1 MSTPDNLRHKYP
13 LDLTGLSQNNRVTN
27 ETHVVDV
34 NKRTIFPKEG
44 AFFTKNFVIRLGNR
58 TLVRNQDY
66 KFFALHTE
74 ASVESNDEVCS
85 AVTFI
90 NARIRG
96 TITIE
101 YNVVGGRYIIT
112 EQNTAQIL
120 DILNLDD
127 RKVKWEHISNKPTL
141 YHPACHVHH
150 ASDIFG
156 LGPMVQYLGLIHEA
170 IQNLRL
176 QNNTGIWKQIAYMYN
191 RQNEFITKVDGKIGP
206 LVTTLEDFK
215 VRFTGEN
222 IPVRKAD
229 YDIKIGEIESIING
243 LDGRLSGRI
252 TPLETATRALRTELD
267 AEKRKITANTNKI
280 SAVENKLLPANNQY
294 QLQYNGSRD
303 AYMTLERLDNL
314 GWKITYNDPPLLS
327 TLETKINELIDGQ
340 NTLNNHITRIDG
352 RVDVEKGRIDTL
364 VPKVNS
370 FDVVKRDLT
379 ALQQT
384 VTQNNSNQ
392 SQALQNAKTEL
403 EGRINDVNNTLI
415 KFRDRDLEGL
425 VTPMIS
431 GAITPIR
438 TSIES
443 HHLEIGSLKSR
454 ADTLERTV
462 NNLATN
468 ASGVSNQINEAINAA
483 KAVRVREV
491 DELLR
496 PINNAIAT
504 INNTTVPNLN
514 SRIDGV
520 NTALQTFINTTSGQN
535 IDAKI
540 VAFRD
545 EFVKVEDNK
554 IRQQLRTLRTDYE
567 GSVGTINSNVDNLR
581 SNIGTV
587 KTTVDEIGGW
597 VSEKD
602 RTLNTDI
609 DGRIKSYDD
618 RIIVPRI
625 TAVNQSI
632 TELNNAVEENFSQI
646 STELAGIS
654 TLIDANVDPK
664 ITTVFNRAKA
674 EDRKLEEWVKLS
686 RSDRAF
692 PYTVDNS
699 STQQWKDSTVGS
711 FGLNNHGTIPDAGT
725 MRVSAITSGGTF
737 RHTVDYLIPVHS
749 EQWFHLSTDI
759 AVEGGNVVGDLWF
772 GVFAYDRN
780 KREIRF
786 VPLVKRDSSV
796 PPTTWQTLKG
806 ILKMPY
812 ATPNETPEGENT
824 LPIGTS
830 YIKPGFRV
838 VNGSRSGDPW
848 LNFTPPR
855 VRVIDPPLDLENIP
869 GLNDKIRSVVNVMV
883 REQQNLPESSRWDL
897 SRFRIQ
903 PGAEAFSSVTTDA
916 NDNLNIRGIVM
927 YDTAGTG
934 DRGIFAPTNTIHVTE
949 TQTWNVPQIYNGRL
963 AKIVVRANAKVSGS
977 SLIVSAV
984 REMFVKLEGGT
995 AINITLGDISSFGT
1009 YLTVSNGIDYPDA
1022 VYPRVTIPSSG
1033 NNATN
1038 LKALVTITV

>member
-66 KFFALHTE
+66 KFFALHTD

-191 RQNEFITKVDGKIGP
+191 RQNEFIAKVDGKIGP

-229 YDIKIGEIESIING
+229 YDIKVGEIEGSINS

-267 AEKRKITANTNKI
+267 AEKRKIATNTNKV
-280 SAVENKLLPANNQY
+280 SAVENKLLPTNNQY

-327 TLETKINELIDGQ
+327 TLETKINELTDGQ

-370 FDVVKRDLT
+370 IDVVKRDLT

-403 EGRINDVNNTLI
+403 EGSINDVNNTLI
-415 KFRDRDLEGL
+415 KFRDRDLEGV

-431 GAITPIR
+431 GVTTPIR

-443 HHLEIGSLKSR
+443 HQLEIDSLKSR
-454 ADTLERTV
+454 ANTLERTV
-462 NNLATN
+462 NNLSTS

-581 SNIGTV
+581 SSIGTV

-609 DGRIKSYDD
+609 DGRIKAYDD

-632 TELNNAVEENFSQI
+632 TELNNAVEENFSQV
-646 STELAGIS
+646 SAQLAGIS
-654 TLIDANVDPK
+654 TLIDAKVDPK
-664 ITTVFNRAKA
+664 ITDVFNRAKA

-692 PYTVDNS
+692 PYTIDNS
-699 STQQWKDSTVGS
+699 STQQWRDSTTGS
-711 FGLNNHGTIPDAGT
+711 FGLNNHGTIPDSGT

-759 AVEGGNVVGDLWF
+759 AVEGGNVNGDLWF
-772 GVFAYDRN
+772 GVFAFDRN
-780 KREIRF
+780 KRELRF

-838 VNGSRSGDPW
+838 VNGSRSNDPW

-963 AKIVVRANAKVSGS
+963 AKIVVRANAKVSGT

>member
-66 KFFALHTE
+66 KFFALHTD

-191 RQNEFITKVDGKIGP
+191 RQNEFIAKVDGKIGP

-229 YDIKIGEIESIING
+229 YDIKVGEIEGSINS

-267 AEKRKITANTNKI
+267 AEKRKIATNTNKV
-280 SAVENKLLPANNQY
+280 SAVENKLLPTNNQY

-327 TLETKINELIDGQ
+327 TLETKINELTDGQ
-340 NTLNNHITRIDG
+340 NTLNNHVTRIDG
-352 RVDVEKGRIDTL
+352 RIDVEKGRIDTL

-370 FDVVKRDLT
+370 IDVVKRDLT

-431 GAITPIR
+431 GTVTPIR

-443 HHLEIGSLKSR
+443 HQLEIDSLKSR
-454 ADTLERTV
+454 ANTLERTV
-462 NNLATN
+462 NNLSTS
-468 ASGVSNQINEAINAA
+468 ASGVSSQINEAINAA

-567 GSVGTINSNVDNLR
+567 GSVGTINSNIDNLR
-581 SNIGTV
+581 SDIGTV

-609 DGRIKSYDD
+609 DGRIKAYDD

-632 TELNNAVEENFSQI
+632 TELNNVVEENFSQV

-654 TLIDANVDPK
+654 TLIDAKVDPK
-664 ITTVFNRAKA
+664 ITDVFNRAKA

-759 AVEGGNVVGDLWF
+759 AVEDGNVNGDLWF
-772 GVFAYDRN
+772 GVFAFDRN
-780 KREIRF
+780 KRELRF

-838 VNGSRSGDPW
+838 VNGSRTGDPW

-963 AKIVVRANAKVSGS
+963 AKIVVRANAKVSGT

>member
-66 KFFALHTE
+66 KFFALHTD

-85 AVTFI
+85 AITFI

-101 YNVVGGRYIIT
+101 YNVVGGRYIIA

-127 RKVKWEHISNKPTL
+127 RKVKWEHISNKPAL

-229 YDIKIGEIESIING
+229 YDIKIGEIESSING

-252 TPLETATRALRTELD
+252 TPLETATRTLRTELD
-267 AEKRKITANTNKI
+267 AEKRKITTNTNKI

-327 TLETKINELIDGQ
+327 TLETKIDELVEGQ
-340 NTLNNHITRIDG
+340 STLNNHIARIDG
-352 RVDVEKGRIDTL
+352 RIDVEKDRIDTL

-370 FDVVKRDLT
+370 IDIVKRDLT
-379 ALQQT
+379 TLQQT

-443 HHLEIGSLKSR
+443 HQLEIGSLKSR
-454 ADTLERTV
+454 TDTLERTV
-462 NNLATN
+462 NNLTTN

-504 INNTTVPNLN
+504 INNTTVPNLS
-514 SRIDGV
+514 SRVDGV
-520 NTALQTFINTTSGQN
+520 NTALQLFINTTSGQN

-554 IRQQLRTLRTDYE
+554 IREQLGTLRAEHE
-567 GSVGTINSNVDNLR
+567 GSV
-581 SNIGTV
+581 
-587 KTTVDEIGGW
+587 
-597 VSEKD
+597 
-602 RTLNTDI
+602 RTLNGNIDSLRQVVDRYLEGLNAATDWISRTNRTLDSDI
-609 DGRIKSYDD
+609 DDRIKAYDD
-618 RIIVPRI
+618 RNIVPRFTTVNDSI
-625 TAVNQSI
+625 SALNSAIEETNNNLTAHI
-632 TELNNAVEENFSQI
+632 NNLTPTINRI
-646 STELAGIS
+646 L
-654 TLIDANVDPK
+654 DPK
-664 ITTVFNRAKA
+664 ITDVFNHARE
-674 EDRKLEEWVKLS
+674 EDRKIAQWVNLS
-686 RSDRAF
+686 RSDRALPF
-692 PYTVDNS
+692 LVGNDPE
-699 STQQWKDSTVGS
+699 QQWRDSTVGS
-711 FGLNNHGTIPDAGT
+711 FGLNNHGTIPDSGT
-725 MRVSAITSGGTF
+725 MRVAVIRAGTF
-737 RHTVDYLIPVHS
+737 RYSLEYLIPVHS

-759 AVEGGNVVGDLWF
+759 AVDGGEVTGNLWF
-772 GVFAYDRN
+772 GVYAFDRN
-780 KREIRF
+780 KRQISF
-786 VPLVKRDSSV
+786 VPLVKRDSNV
-796 PPTTWQTLKG
+796 QQTTWQTLKG
-806 ILKMPY
+806 VLKMPY
-812 ATPNETPEGENT
+812 ATPNAEPEGENT
-824 LPIGTS
+824 LPVGTS
-830 YIKPGFRV
+830 YIKPGFYL
-838 VNGSRSGDPW
+838 VNGTRTGNPW

-855 VRVIDPPLDLENIP
+855 VRVIDPPIDLENIP

-963 AKIVVRANAKVSGS
+963 AKVVVRANARVSGTN
-977 SLIVSAV
+977 LIVSAV

-1022 VYPRVTIPSSG
+1022 VYPRVTIPSTG